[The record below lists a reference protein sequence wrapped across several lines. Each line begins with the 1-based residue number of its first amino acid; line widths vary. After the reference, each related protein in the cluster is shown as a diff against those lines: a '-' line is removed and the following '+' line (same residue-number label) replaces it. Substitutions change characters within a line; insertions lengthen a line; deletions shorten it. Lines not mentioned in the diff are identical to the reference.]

1 MFKTQSSKF
10 ARIRVI
16 RVIYSLRSK
25 SSMFK
30 TQSSKFAKI
39 RVIRVISSALFV
51 VDELTTKQVDKLIV
65 AINHS

>member
-16 RVIYSLRSK
+16 RVI
-25 SSMFK
+25 
-30 TQSSKFAKI
+30 
-39 RVIRVISSALFV
+39 SSAVFV
-51 VDELTTKQVDKLIV
+51 VDELTGLRVDKLIV